1 MDFHS
6 ITNYFDLPIMQVLQG
21 SDSLFM
27 DRFIYT
33 LTQPWPW
40 IPLYFMLLFMVI
52 KNNATLKQ
60 ILLIL
65 GFAILTVS
73 FADIVANELVKP
85 YFMRWR
91 PTRDPVLKY
100 SIDVFQN
107 YRGGKYGFFS
117 AHATNTMSIALFFCL
132 IVRSRLFTIAM
143 MSWSLLNGYT
153 RIYLGVHYP
162 SDVLVGFLWGAIV
175 AFASYWCFSVFN
187 KKFTRDH
194 NFISSHYTS
203 AGYAYSDIYYV
214 ILTLLLICVFALF
227 RSLFPIN

>member
-6 ITNYFDLPIMQVLQG
+6 ITYYFDLPIMQVLQG

-40 IPLYFMLLFMVI
+40 IPLYLMLILMVI

-73 FADIVANELVKP
+73 IADLVVNELVKP

-100 SIDVFQN
+100 TIDVFQN
-107 YRGGKYGFFS
+107 YRSGKYGFFS
-117 AHATNTMSIALFFCL
+117 AHAANTMSVAMFFCL
-132 IVRSRLFTIAM
+132 LVRSRLFTIAM
-143 MSWSLLNGYT
+143 ISWSLLNGYT

-162 SDVLVGFLWGAIV
+162 SDVCVGFLWGALV
-175 AFASYWCFSVFN
+175 ASVSYCCFNYFN
-187 KKFTRDH
+187 RKITPDK
-194 NFISSHYTS
+194 NFISTHYTS
-203 AGYAYSDIYYV
+203 TGYAYRDIYNV
-214 ILTLLLICVFALF
+214 ILTLLLICIFALF
-227 RSLFPIN
+227 RALFPI

>member
-6 ITNYFDLPIMQVLQG
+6 ITYSFDLPIMHVLQG

-27 DRFIYT
+27 DRFMYT

-40 IPLYFMLLFMVI
+40 IPLYLMLILMVI

-65 GFAILTVS
+65 GFAILTVGI
-73 FADIVANELVKP
+73 ADIVVNELVKP

-100 SIDVFQN
+100 TIDVFQN
-107 YRGGKYGFFS
+107 YRSGKYGFFS
-117 AHATNTMSIALFFCL
+117 AHAANTMSVALFFCL
-132 IVRSRLFTIAM
+132 LIRSRLFTVAM
-143 MSWSLLNGYT
+143 ISWSLLNGYT

-162 SDVLVGFLWGAIV
+162 SDVLVGFLWGAFV
-175 AFASYWCFSVFN
+175 ASTSYYCFRIIN
-187 KKFTRDH
+187 RKLALDK
-194 NFISSHYTS
+194 NFISSHYTGT
-203 AGYAYSDIYYV
+203 GYAYRDIYNV
-214 ILTLLLICVFALF
+214 ILTLLLICFFALF
-227 RSLFPIN
+227 RSLFPI